1 MKAATRTPYF
11 VSVKLAMQL
20 PVTPGLLYSAL
31 IGVLSAVFVLRANG
45 LHNIRVIDVCIYVI
59 MLWCNE

>member
-11 VSVKLAMQL
+11 VSVKLCRY
-20 PVTPGLLYSAL
+20 PTPGLLYSAL

-45 LHNIRVIDVCIYVI
+45 LHNIRVIDVCIAICVYAVV
-59 MLWCNE
+59 